1 MNFKNL
7 PVGEYYAGTDIGTD
21 SVGYAVTNTDYTLCK
36 HRGEPMWGVTLFDAA
51 NQSADRLT
59 YRTARRRLD
68 RRKQRVKLLQE
79 LFGAEIAKADP
90 DFFKRLRESA
100 LLSED
105 RKLPHYD
112 VPPFGKEYHKEY
124 PTIHH
129 LILHLMNST
138 EKEDIRYIYTACAWL
153 VAHRGHFLS
162 DIKADSAEQLT
173 DAAPLYESFM
183 QWFTDNGYA
192 LPWECGVEPFS
203 KILSQKMRVTDKE
216 KEMYALLFGGKKPK
230 DDAEQYPFSRAGM
243 IKLLCGGTVKLKAL
257 FIGDDSLEN
266 PDESV
271 KLDKVDELESTIAS
285 LDENAQL
292 LINLSRLYDCAALV
306 KILSGASSISQS
318 KVNEYETHKKDLKE
332 LKTLIKKYL
341 PKEYG
346 KMFRSADAGYYSA
359 YAANYK
365 SDKKAENRSKHG
377 HEKTTYDE
385 FGNTV
390 KKLLSSITPD
400 SEADRALIDNIL
412 LRIDEGTYMPKQI
425 NTNNRVI
432 PHQLYFA
439 ELKKILKNAEAHYEF
454 LRSKDGD
461 EISVSQKIEDIF
473 TFRIPY
479 FVGPLNTHSKKAWIE
494 RKASGK
500 IYPWNFE
507 NMVDYDKSE
516 EAFIRKLTGQCTYL
530 PGEDVVP
537 KNSLLYCKY
546 TVLNEI
552 NNLKIDARGIST
564 ELKQKIF
571 DTLFMPHG
579 SNKPKVTYKNIVKF
593 LESECIIKPG
603 EENRISG
610 IDTVIKSSM
619 KPMFD
624 FYRLAADGKLSE
636 AQIEDIILHS
646 TCIEDKTRFKK
657 WLENN
662 FNLSAEDLKYIS
674 SKKYSDFGRL
684 SQKLLNGI
692 EGVSNETGEVGTVMH
707 FLWNTNDNLM
717 QILRSDKYTFNEL
730 IERKNAE
737 YYAQNPQT
745 LTDRLDSMYVSNA
758 VKRPILR
765 TLEIFSDI
773 AKVKKSAPK
782 KIFVEMTRSNDADKK
797 GKRTT
802 SRKDA
807 LIEKFKQIK
816 DEESRQLIKE
826 LDDMGDL
833 ADNRLQSEK
842 LFLYYQQMGKC
853 MYCGKPL
860 DLQLIGTD
868 EYNVDHIWPQSYIK
882 DDSIH
887 NNKVLVH
894 STENGAKGDNYP
906 IDAAIRQNMHGY
918 WKFLKGHKLIN
929 EEKYKRLT
937 RSTEFENDEK
947 VGFINRQ
954 LVETSQSTK
963 AVATL
968 LKEYFPETKIVYV
981 KAGLVSEFRHN
992 YGEIK
997 EKAFGEKY
1005 TNDQKRDM
1013 QLVKCRSINDIHHA
1027 NDAYLNIVV
1036 GNMYNERFTKY
1047 FNVSTDKYSLNIKTL
1062 FGNPLSRA
1070 PEVWN
1075 PTVHLPIV
1083 DKVMKNSHVHLT
1095 KYQVE
1100 QKGGLF
1106 NQTIYKAGNSSLV
1119 PRKKE
1124 LDPVKYGGYNY
1135 TTASY
1140 FVLAKYKSGKKSELT
1155 LVPVELMY
1163 APKFKDDERFAK
1175 EYVINKL
1182 GSKAGDIQ
1190 FPLGKRVIK
1199 VNTVFSLDG
1208 FEVCLAGKANNGKT
1222 INFRSATTSFYLPIW
1237 LAYAKRIDRILE
1249 KRKQNKNYVIDEK
1262 YDRVSADENLEFL
1275 IYLRDKIFSKTFS
1288 KMPGA
1293 QPNIDETAVEKFKS
1307 ADMFAQ
1313 IECLS
1318 NLILY
1323 LKTNRAGTCD
1333 LLTVGGSKKSG
1344 SISLSANLSNW
1355 KYDDIRIVD
1364 RSASGLYETRSANLK
1379 ELL

>member
-51 NQSADRLT
+51 NQSADRRT

-90 DFFKRLRESA
+90 DFFERLRESA

-230 DDAEQYPFSRAGM
+230 DDAEQYPFSIAGM

-266 PDESV
+266 PDGSV

-306 KILSGASSISQS
+306 KILSGAPSISQS

-390 KKLLSSITPD
+390 KKLLSPITPD
-400 SEADRALIDNIL
+400 SEADRELIDNIL
-412 LRIDEGTYMPKQI
+412 LRIDDGTYMPKQI

-439 ELKKILKNAEAHYEF
+439 ELKKILKNAEVHYEF

-479 FVGPLNTHSKKAWIE
+479 FVGPLNPHSKKAWIE

-500 IYPWNFE
+500 IHPWNFE
-507 NMVDYDKSE
+507 SMVDYDKCE

-646 TCIEDKTRFKK
+646 TCIEDKNRFKK

-662 FNLSAEDLKYIS
+662 FNLSAEDLKYVS

-730 IERKNAE
+730 IERENAE

-860 DLQLIGTD
+860 HLQLIGTD

-918 WKFLKGHKLIN
+918 WKFLKGHTLIN
-929 EEKYKRLT
+929 EGKYKRLT
-937 RSTEFENDEK
+937 RSTAFTPDEK
-947 VGFINRQ
+947 NGFINRQ
-954 LVETSQSTK
+954 LVETSQSAK

-968 LKEYFPETKIVYV
+968 LKEYFPETEIVYV

-1036 GNMYNERFTKY
+1036 GNIYNERFTKR
-1047 FNVSTDKYSLNIKTL
+1047 FNVSADRYSLNIKTL

-1075 PTVHLPIV
+1075 PTVHLPVV

-1106 NQTIYKAGNSSLV
+1106 DQMPLKAGNDSLI
-1119 PRKKE
+1119 PRKTG
-1124 LDPVKYGGYNY
+1124 LDPVKYGGYNKAA
-1135 TTASY
+1135 ASF
-1140 FVLAKYKSGKKSELT
+1140 FVLVKYKSGKKSELT

-1163 APKFKDDERFAK
+1163 APKFKDDKKFAE
-1175 EYVINKL
+1175 EYVVNKL
-1182 GSKAGDIQ
+1182 GSKASDIQ

-1208 FEVCLAGKANNGKT
+1208 FEVCLAGKSGKQ
-1222 INFRSATTSFYLPIW
+1222 IIFRSLATAFYSAEWTS
-1237 LAYAKRIDRILE
+1237 YAKRVDRILE
-1249 KRKQNKNYVIDEK
+1249 KRKQNKNYVIDEN
-1262 YDRVSADENLEFL
+1262 YDRVSADENMEFL
-1275 IYLRDKIFSKTFS
+1275 MYLKNKIFSNTFC
-1288 KMPGA
+1288 KFPA
-1293 QPNIDETAVEKFKS
+1293 AKLTIDETSILKFKEC
-1307 ADMFAQ
+1307 DVVAQ

-1323 LKTNRAGTCD
+1323 LKTNRAGTCNA
-1333 LLTVGGSKKSG
+1333 LAIGNSKNSG
-1344 SISLSANLSNW
+1344 VILASANLSNW